1 MTNSTSKTKDNG
13 LWDIIKPV
21 KGQIYIAMFLS
32 VLNVIA
38 SLASLLVIPFIAR
51 ELLTETINSQ
61 YIWQLVGIS
70 GIAVIVAFVSRT
82 WAFRISHMGAFELEE
97 ILRTQISEHLAR
109 LPLGYVVTL
118 GSGAIKKIVQD
129 DVKELH
135 AFVADSTPLYARAY
149 TAPLLTLIIL
159 FIVDWRMALATIVL
173 VPITIVAIKLAMRD
187 YSEKREAY
195 DLANEKINGTIVEF
209 VQGMQVVRTFDDGTT
224 SFIRFRNIL
233 DEFTRYLKEWTQAT
247 NTAARIGFL
256 VTATLPTLVIV
267 VSVGAWLMVE
277 GKLDFTTLLVF
288 LLLSSG
294 VAEAIMPIIWLSS
307 FINKANAAAQR
318 IYNIL
323 GESPL
328 PQPENPQKPADTSIR
343 FQDVTFSYSDEGNP
357 ALSEINCYMA
367 PSTVTALVG
376 TSGAGKSTVA
386 KLIPRFWDVSQG
398 AIKIGGVDVREMTS
412 ETLMNHVSFVFQD
425 TFLLYD
431 TIKENIRL
439 GCPNATDAEVEA
451 AAKAARAHDFILE
464 LPQGYDT
471 IAGDRGTRLSGGQ
484 RQRITIARAILQDNP
499 IVILDEATAFTDPEN
514 EALIQE
520 AIAKLTVGKTL
531 IVIAHRLS
539 TIVDAD
545 QIIVLDK
552 GKIVEYGKHEEL
564 ATANGIYASLW
575 NNYQR
580 AQNWGIKNKTK
591 VKV

>member
-1 MTNSTSKTKDNG
+1 MNNSTSNTKDNG

-38 SLASLLVIPFIAR
+38 SLASLIVIPFIAR
-51 ELLTETINSQ
+51 ELFADVINSQ
-61 YIWQLVGIS
+61 YIWQLIGLS
-70 GIAVIVAFVSRT
+70 GIAVIIAFVSRV
-82 WAFRISHMGAFELEE
+82 WAFRISHMAAFELEE

-109 LPLGYVVTL
+109 LPLGYVITL

-135 AFVADSTPLYARAY
+135 GFVADSTPLYARAY

-233 DEFTRYLKEWTQAT
+233 DEFTRYLKEWAQAT
-247 NTAARIGFL
+247 NTAGRIGFL

-267 VSVGAWLMVE
+267 VSVGAWLMVQ

-294 VAEAIMPIIWLSS
+294 VAESIMPILWLSS

-323 GESPL
+323 AVAVL
-328 PQPENPQKPADTSIR
+328 PQTENPQQPTDTSIS
-343 FQDVTFSYSDEGNP
+343 FQDVTFSYNDGGNP

-367 PSTVTALVG
+367 PGTVTALIG

-386 KLIPRFWDVSQG
+386 KLIPRFWDVDSG
-398 AIKIGGVDVREMTS
+398 VIKIGGVDVREMTS
-412 ETLMNHVSFVFQD
+412 ETLMNYVSFVFQD

-431 TIKENIRL
+431 TIKDNIRL
-439 GCPNATDAEVEA
+439 GRPNATDAEVEA

-471 IAGDRGTRLSGGQ
+471 IAGSRGTRLSGGQ

-552 GKIVEYGKHEEL
+552 GKIVERGKHEQL

-575 NNYQR
+575 NNYQL
-580 AQNWGIKNKTK
+580 AQNWGIRNHT
-591 VKV
+591 VSG

>member
-1 MTNSTSKTKDNG
+1 MTNSTSNTKDNG

-38 SLASLLVIPFIAR
+38 SLASLIVIPFIAR
-51 ELLTETINSQ
+51 ELFADVINSQ
-61 YIWQLVGIS
+61 YIWQLIGLS
-70 GIAVIVAFVSRT
+70 GIAVIIAFVSRV
-82 WAFRISHMGAFELEE
+82 WAFRISHMAAFELEE

-109 LPLGYVVTL
+109 LPLGYVITL

-135 AFVADSTPLYARAY
+135 GFVADSTPLYGRAY

-233 DEFTRYLKEWTQAT
+233 DEFTRYLKEWAQAT
-247 NTAARIGFL
+247 NTAGRIGFL

-267 VSVGAWLMVE
+267 VSVGAWLMVQ

-294 VAEAIMPIIWLSS
+294 VAEAIMPIMWLSS

-323 GESPL
+323 AVAVL
-328 PQPENPQKPADTSIR
+328 PQTENPQQPADTSIS

-357 ALSEINCYMA
+357 ALSEINCYM
-367 PSTVTALVG
+367 PPGTVTALIG

-386 KLIPRFWDVSQG
+386 KLIPRFWDVDTG
-398 AIKIGGVDVREMTS
+398 VIKIGSVDVREMTS
-412 ETLMNHVSFVFQD
+412 ETLMNYVSFVFQD

-439 GCPNATDAEVEA
+439 GRPNATDAEVEA

-499 IVILDEATAFTDPEN
+499 IVILDEATAFTDSEN

-520 AIAKLTVGKTL
+520 AIAKLTAGKTL

-539 TIVDAD
+539 TIIDAD
-545 QIIVLDK
+545 QIIVLDR
-552 GKIVEYGKHEEL
+552 GKIVECGKHEQL

-575 NNYQR
+575 NNYQL
-580 AQNWGIKNKTK
+580 AQSWGIRNK
-591 VKV
+591 VNING

>member
-1 MTNSTSKTKDNG
+1 MTNSTSNTKDNG

-51 ELLTETINSQ
+51 ELFADVINSL
-61 YIWQLVGIS
+61 YIWQLIGLSGIS
-70 GIAVIVAFVSRT
+70 VIIALVCRV
-82 WAFRISHMGAFELEE
+82 WAFRISHMAAFELEE

-109 LPLGYVVTL
+109 LPLGYVITL

-135 AFVADSTPLYARAY
+135 GFVADSTPLYGRAY

-159 FIVDWRMALATIVL
+159 FIVDWRMALATIIL

-233 DEFTRYLKEWTQAT
+233 DEFTRYLKEWAQAT
-247 NTAARIGFL
+247 NTAGRIGFL

-267 VSVGAWLMVE
+267 VSVGAWLMVQ

-307 FINKANAAAQR
+307 FVNKANAAAQR

-323 GESPL
+323 AEPVL
-328 PQPENPQKPADTSIR
+328 LQTENPQQPADASIS
-343 FQDVTFSYSDEGNP
+343 FEDVTFSYSDEGNP

-367 PSTVTALVG
+367 PGTVTAFIG

-386 KLIPRFWDVSQG
+386 KLIPRFWDVDSG

-412 ETLMNHVSFVFQD
+412 ETLMNYVSFVFQD

-431 TIKENIRL
+431 TIKENIRN
-439 GCPNATDAEVEA
+439 GSSNATDAEVEA

-520 AIAKLTVGKTL
+520 AIAKLTAGKTL

-539 TIVDAD
+539 TIIDAD

-552 GKIVEYGKHEEL
+552 GKIVERGKHEQL

-575 NNYQR
+575 NNYQL
-580 AQNWGIKNKTK
+580 AQNWGIRNK
-591 VKV
+591 VNING

>member
-1 MTNSTSKTKDNG
+1 MNNSISDIKDNG

-21 KGQIYIAMFLS
+21 KGQIYIGMFLS

-38 SLASLLVIPFIAR
+38 SLASLIVIPFIAR
-51 ELLTETINSQ
+51 ELLVDATNHQ
-61 YIWQLVGIS
+61 YIWQLVAVS
-70 GIAVIVAFVSRT
+70 GIAVIIAFISRV
-82 WAFRISHMGAFELEE
+82 WAFRISHMAAFELEE

-109 LPLGYVVTL
+109 LSLGYVITL

-135 AFVADSTPLYARAY
+135 GFVADSTPLYARAY

-173 VPITIVAIKLAMRD
+173 VPITIVAIQLAMRD
-187 YSEKREAY
+187 YSQKREAY

-233 DEFTRYLKEWTQAT
+233 DEFTSYLKEWAQAT
-247 NTAARIGFL
+247 NTAGRIGFL

-267 VSVGAWLMVE
+267 VSVGAWLIVE
-277 GKLDFTTLLVF
+277 GKLDFTTLILF

-294 VAEAIMPIIWLSS
+294 VAEAIMPILWLSS

-323 GESPL
+323 SEPVL
-328 PQPENPQKPADTSIR
+328 PQTENPQQPVDTSIS
-343 FQDVTFSYSDEGNP
+343 FQDVTFSYNDGGNP
-357 ALSEINCYMA
+357 ALSEIDCDILA
-367 PSTVTALVG
+367 GTVTALIG

-386 KLIPRFWDVSQG
+386 KLIPRFWDVDSGVIQ
-398 AIKIGGVDVREMTS
+398 IGGVDVREMTS
-412 ETLMNHVSFVFQD
+412 ETLMNYVSFVFQD

-439 GCPNATDAEVEA
+439 GRPNATDAEVEA

-514 EALIQE
+514 EALIQA
-520 AIAKLTVGKTL
+520 AIAKLTAGKTL

-552 GKIVEYGKHEEL
+552 GKIVESGKHEQL

-575 NNYQR
+575 NNYQL
-580 AQNWGIKNKTK
+580 AQNWGIRNK
-591 VKV
+591 VNINS

>member
-1 MTNSTSKTKDNG
+1 MNNSISDTKDNG

-38 SLASLLVIPFIAR
+38 AVASLLVIPFIAR
-51 ELLTETINSQ
+51 ELLVDTTNHQ
-61 YIWQLVGIS
+61 YIWQLVAVS
-70 GIAVIVAFVSRT
+70 GIAVIIAFISRV
-82 WAFRISHMGAFELEE
+82 WAFRISHMAAFELEE
-97 ILRTQISEHLAR
+97 ILRTQISEHLGR
-109 LPLGYVVTL
+109 LPLGYVITL

-135 AFVADSTPLYARAY
+135 GFVADSTPLYARAY

-233 DEFTRYLKEWTQAT
+233 DEFTRYLKEWAQAT
-247 NTAARIGFL
+247 NTAGRIGFL

-267 VSVGAWLMVE
+267 VSVGAWLMIQ
-277 GKLDFTTLLVF
+277 GRLDFTTLLIF

-294 VAEAIMPIIWLSS
+294 VAEAIMPILWLSS

-323 GESPL
+323 AEPAL
-328 PQPENPQKPADTSIR
+328 PQTENPQQPVDTSIS
-343 FQDVTFSYSDEGNP
+343 FHDVTFSYNDAGNP
-357 ALSEINCYMA
+357 ALSEINCDIL
-367 PSTVTALVG
+367 PDTVTALVG

-386 KLIPRFWDVSQG
+386 KLIPRFWDVDSG
-398 AIKIGGVDVREMTS
+398 EIKIGGVDIREMTS
-412 ETLMNHVSFVFQD
+412 ESLMNYVSFVFQD

-439 GCPNATDAEVEA
+439 GRPNATDTEVEA
-451 AAKAARAHDFILE
+451 AAKAAQAHDFILE

-514 EALIQE
+514 EALIQA
-520 AIAKLTVGKTL
+520 AIAKLKAGKTL

-552 GKIVEYGKHEEL
+552 GKIVESGKHEQL
-564 ATANGIYASLW
+564 AIANGIYASLW
-575 NNYQR
+575 NNYQL
-580 AQNWGIKNKTK
+580 AQNWGIRNK
-591 VKV
+591 VNINS

>member
-1 MTNSTSKTKDNG
+1 MNNSTSDTKDNG

-21 KGQIYIAMFLS
+21 KGQIYFAMFLS
-32 VLNVIA
+32 FLNVIA
-38 SLASLLVIPFIAR
+38 SLASLIVIPFIAR
-51 ELLTETINSQ
+51 ELFADAINSQ
-61 YIWQLVGIS
+61 YIWQLIGIS
-70 GIAVIVAFVSRT
+70 GIAVIVAFISRV
-82 WAFRISHMGAFELEE
+82 WAFRISHMAAFKLEE
-97 ILRTQISEHLAR
+97 ILRTQISEHLGR
-109 LPLGYVVTL
+109 LPLGYVITL

-135 AFVADSTPLYARAY
+135 GFVADSTPLYARAY
-149 TAPLLTLIIL
+149 TAPLFTLIIL

-173 VPITIVAIKLAMRD
+173 VPITIVAIQLAMRD

-233 DEFTRYLKEWTQAT
+233 DEFTRYLKEWAQAT
-247 NTAARIGFL
+247 NTAGRIGFL
-256 VTATLPTLVIV
+256 VIATLPTLVIV
-267 VSVGAWLMVE
+267 VSVGAWLMIQ
-277 GKLDFTTLLVF
+277 GRLDFTTLLIF

-294 VAEAIMPIIWLSS
+294 VAEAIMPILWLSS

-323 GESPL
+323 AEPIL
-328 PQPENPQKPADTSIR
+328 PQTENPQQPTDTSIS
-343 FQDVTFSYSDEGNP
+343 FHDVTFSYNDAGNP
-357 ALSEINCYMA
+357 ALSEINCDIL
-367 PSTVTALVG
+367 PDTVTALVG

-386 KLIPRFWDVSQG
+386 KLIPRFWDVDSG
-398 AIKIGGVDVREMTS
+398 EIKIGGVDIREMTS
-412 ETLMNHVSFVFQD
+412 ESLMNYVSFVFQD

-439 GCPNATDAEVEA
+439 GRPTATDTEVEA
-451 AAKAARAHDFILE
+451 AAKAAQAHDFILE

-552 GKIVEYGKHEEL
+552 GKIVERGKHEQL
-564 ATANGIYASLW
+564 ATANAIYASLW
-575 NNYQR
+575 NNYHECL
-580 AQNWGIKNKTK
+580 
-591 VKV
+591 

>member
-1 MTNSTSKTKDNG
+1 MNNSTSDTKENG

-38 SLASLLVIPFIAR
+38 SVASLLVIPFIAR
-51 ELLTETINSQ
+51 ELLVDTTNHQ
-61 YIWQLVGIS
+61 YIWQLVAVS
-70 GIAVIVAFVSRT
+70 GIAVIIAFISRV
-82 WAFRISHMGAFELEE
+82 WAFRISHMAAFKLEE
-97 ILRTQISEHLAR
+97 ILRTQISEHLGR
-109 LPLGYVVTL
+109 LPLGYVITL

-135 AFVADSTPLYARAY
+135 GFVADSTPLYARAY
-149 TAPLLTLIIL
+149 TAPLFTLIIL

-233 DEFTRYLKEWTQAT
+233 DEFTRYLKEWAQAT
-247 NTAARIGFL
+247 NTAGRIGFL

-267 VSVGAWLMVE
+267 VSVGAWLMIQ
-277 GKLDFTTLLVF
+277 GRLDFTALLIF

-294 VAEAIMPIIWLSS
+294 VAEAIMPILWLSS

-323 GESPL
+323 AEPAL
-328 PQPENPQKPADTSIR
+328 PQTENPQQPVDTSIS
-343 FQDVTFSYSDEGNP
+343 FHDVTFSYNDEGNP
-357 ALSEINCYMA
+357 ALSEINCDIL
-367 PSTVTALVG
+367 PDTVTALVG

-386 KLIPRFWDVSQG
+386 KLIPRFWDVDSG
-398 AIKIGGVDVREMTS
+398 EIKIGGVDIREMTS
-412 ETLMNHVSFVFQD
+412 ESLMNYVSFVFQD

-439 GCPNATDAEVEA
+439 GRPNATDTEVEA
-451 AAKAARAHDFILE
+451 AAKAAQAHDFILE

-514 EALIQE
+514 EALIQA
-520 AIAKLTVGKTL
+520 AIAKLKAGKTL

-552 GKIVEYGKHEEL
+552 GKIVESGKHEQL
-564 ATANGIYASLW
+564 AIANGIYASLW
-575 NNYQR
+575 NNYQL
-580 AQNWGIKNKTK
+580 AQNWGIRNHT
-591 VKV
+591 VSG

>member
-1 MTNSTSKTKDNG
+1 MNNSTSDTKDNG

-51 ELLTETINSQ
+51 ELLVDTTNHQ
-61 YIWQLVGIS
+61 YIWQLVAVS
-70 GIAVIVAFVSRT
+70 GIAVIIAFISRV
-82 WAFRISHMGAFELEE
+82 WAFRISHMAAFELEE

-109 LPLGYVVTL
+109 LSLGYVITL
-118 GSGAIKKIVQD
+118 GSGAIKKIIQD

-135 AFVADSTPLYARAY
+135 GFVADSTPLYARAY

-233 DEFTRYLKEWTQAT
+233 DEFTRYLKEWAQAT
-247 NTAARIGFL
+247 NTAGRIGFL

-267 VSVGAWLMVE
+267 VSVGAWLIVE
-277 GKLDFTTLLVF
+277 GKLDFTTLILF

-294 VAEAIMPIIWLSS
+294 VAEAIMPILWLSS

-323 GESPL
+323 SEPVL
-328 PQPENPQKPADTSIR
+328 PQTENPQQPVDTSIS
-343 FQDVTFSYSDEGNP
+343 FQDVTFSYNDGGNP
-357 ALSEINCYMA
+357 ALSEIDCDIL
-367 PSTVTALVG
+367 PGTVTALIG

-386 KLIPRFWDVSQG
+386 KLIPRFWDVDTG

-412 ETLMNHVSFVFQD
+412 ESLMNYVSFVFQD

-439 GCPNATDAEVEA
+439 GRPNATDTEVEA
-451 AAKAARAHDFILE
+451 AAKAAQAHDFILE

-514 EALIQE
+514 EALIQA
-520 AIAKLTVGKTL
+520 AIAKLKAGKTL

-552 GKIVEYGKHEEL
+552 GKIVESGKHEQL

-575 NNYQR
+575 NNYQL
-580 AQNWGIKNKTK
+580 AQNWGIRNK
-591 VKV
+591 VNINS

>member
-1 MTNSTSKTKDNG
+1 
-13 LWDIIKPV
+13 
-21 KGQIYIAMFLS
+21 
-32 VLNVIA
+32 
-38 SLASLLVIPFIAR
+38 
-51 ELLTETINSQ
+51 
-61 YIWQLVGIS
+61 
-70 GIAVIVAFVSRT
+70 
-82 WAFRISHMGAFELEE
+82 
-97 ILRTQISEHLAR
+97 
-109 LPLGYVVTL
+109 
-118 GSGAIKKIVQD
+118 
-129 DVKELH
+129 
-135 AFVADSTPLYARAY
+135 
-149 TAPLLTLIIL
+149 
-159 FIVDWRMALATIVL
+159 
-173 VPITIVAIKLAMRD
+173 
-187 YSEKREAY
+187 
-195 DLANEKINGTIVEF
+195 
-209 VQGMQVVRTFDDGTT
+209 
-224 SFIRFRNIL
+224 
-233 DEFTRYLKEWTQAT
+233 
-247 NTAARIGFL
+247 
-256 VTATLPTLVIV
+256 
-267 VSVGAWLMVE
+267 
-277 GKLDFTTLLVF
+277 
-288 LLLSSG
+288 
-294 VAEAIMPIIWLSS
+294 MPP
-307 FINKANAAAQR
+307 
-318 IYNIL
+318 
-323 GESPL
+323 G
-328 PQPENPQKPADTSIR
+328 
-343 FQDVTFSYSDEGNP
+343 
-357 ALSEINCYMA
+357 
-367 PSTVTALVG
+367 TVTALVG

-398 AIKIGGVDVREMTS
+398 KIKIGGADVRNMTS

-439 GCPNATDAEVEA
+439 GRPNATDAEVEA

-520 AIAKLTVGKTL
+520 AIGKLTVGKTL

>member
-1 MTNSTSKTKDNG
+1 MTNSTSNTKDNG

-21 KGQIYIAMFLS
+21 KGQIYFAMFLS

-38 SLASLLVIPFIAR
+38 SLASLIVIPFIAR
-51 ELLTETINSQ
+51 ELFADAINSQ
-61 YIWQLVGIS
+61 YIWQLIGIS
-70 GIAVIVAFVSRT
+70 GIAVIVAFISRV
-82 WAFRISHMGAFELEE
+82 WAFRISHMAAFELEE
-97 ILRTQISEHLAR
+97 ILRTEISEHLAR
-109 LPLGYVVTL
+109 LPLGYVITL

-135 AFVADSTPLYARAY
+135 GFVADSTPLYGRAY

-173 VPITIVAIKLAMRD
+173 VPITIVAIQLAMRD

-233 DEFTRYLKEWTQAT
+233 DEFTRYLKEWAQAT
-247 NTAARIGFL
+247 NTAGRIGFL

-267 VSVGAWLMVE
+267 VSVGAWLMVQ

-294 VAEAIMPIIWLSS
+294 VAEAIMPIMWLSS

-323 GESPL
+323 AEAVL
-328 PQPENPQKPADTSIR
+328 PQTENPQQPTDTSIS
-343 FQDVTFSYSDEGNP
+343 FQDVTFSYNNQGNQ

-367 PSTVTALVG
+367 PGTVTALIG

-386 KLIPRFWDVSQG
+386 KLIPRFWDVDSG
-398 AIKIGGVDVREMTS
+398 VIKIGGVDVREMTS
-412 ETLMNHVSFVFQD
+412 ETLMNYVSFVFQD

-431 TIKENIRL
+431 TIKDNIRL
-439 GCPNATDAEVEA
+439 GRPNASDAEVEA

-471 IAGDRGTRLSGGQ
+471 IAGSRGTRLSGGQ

-552 GKIVEYGKHEEL
+552 GKIVERGKHEQL
-564 ATANGIYASLW
+564 ATANAIYASLW
-575 NNYQR
+575 NNYQL
-580 AQNWGIKNKTK
+580 AQNWGIRNHT
-591 VKV
+591 VSG

>member
-1 MTNSTSKTKDNG
+1 MNNSTSDTKDNG

-38 SLASLLVIPFIAR
+38 SVASLLVIPFIAR
-51 ELLTETINSQ
+51 ELLVDTTNHQ
-61 YIWQLVGIS
+61 YIWQLVAVS
-70 GIAVIVAFVSRT
+70 GIAVIIAFISRV
-82 WAFRISHMGAFELEE
+82 WAFRISHMAAFKLEE
-97 ILRTQISEHLAR
+97 ILRTQISEHLGR
-109 LPLGYVVTL
+109 LPLGYVITL

-135 AFVADSTPLYARAY
+135 GFVADSTPLYARAY
-149 TAPLLTLIIL
+149 TAPLFTLIIL

-233 DEFTRYLKEWTQAT
+233 DEFTRYLKEWAQAT
-247 NTAARIGFL
+247 NTAGRIGFL

-267 VSVGAWLMVE
+267 VSVGAWLMIQ
-277 GKLDFTTLLVF
+277 GRLDFTALLIF

-294 VAEAIMPIIWLSS
+294 VAEAIMPILWLSS

-323 GESPL
+323 AEPAL
-328 PQPENPQKPADTSIR
+328 PQTENPQQPVDTSIS
-343 FQDVTFSYSDEGNP
+343 FHDVTFSYNDEGNP
-357 ALSEINCYMA
+357 ALSEINCDIL
-367 PSTVTALVG
+367 PDTVTALVG

-386 KLIPRFWDVSQG
+386 KLIPRFWDVDSG
-398 AIKIGGVDVREMTS
+398 EIKIGGVDIREMTS
-412 ETLMNHVSFVFQD
+412 ESLMNYVSFVFQD

-439 GCPNATDAEVEA
+439 GRPNATDTEVEA
-451 AAKAARAHDFILE
+451 AAKAAQAHDFILE

-514 EALIQE
+514 EALIQA
-520 AIAKLTVGKTL
+520 AIAKLKAGKTL

-552 GKIVEYGKHEEL
+552 GKIVESGKHEQL
-564 ATANGIYASLW
+564 AIANGIYASLW
-575 NNYQR
+575 NNYQL
-580 AQNWGIKNKTK
+580 AQNWGIRNHT
-591 VKV
+591 VSG

>member
-1 MTNSTSKTKDNG
+1 MNNSTSDTKDNG

-38 SLASLLVIPFIAR
+38 SVASLLVIPFIAR
-51 ELLTETINSQ
+51 ELLVDTTNHQ
-61 YIWQLVGIS
+61 YIWQLVAVS
-70 GIAVIVAFVSRT
+70 GIAVIIAFISRV
-82 WAFRISHMGAFELEE
+82 WAFRISHMAAFELEE

-109 LPLGYVVTL
+109 LSLGYVITL

-135 AFVADSTPLYARAY
+135 GFVADSTPLYARAY

-233 DEFTRYLKEWTQAT
+233 DEFTRYLKEWAQAT
-247 NTAARIGFL
+247 NTAGRIGFL

-267 VSVGAWLMVE
+267 VSVGTWLMVQ
-277 GKLDFTTLLVF
+277 GKLDFTTLILF

-294 VAEAIMPIIWLSS
+294 VAEAIMPILWLSS

-323 GESPL
+323 SEPVL
-328 PQPENPQKPADTSIR
+328 PQTENPQQPVDTSIS
-343 FQDVTFSYSDEGNP
+343 FQDVTFSYNDGGNP
-357 ALSEINCYMA
+357 ALSEINCDIL
-367 PSTVTALVG
+367 PGSVTALIG

-386 KLIPRFWDVSQG
+386 KLIPRFWDVDSG
-398 AIKIGGVDVREMTS
+398 EIKIGGVDIREMTS
-412 ETLMNHVSFVFQD
+412 ESLMNYVSFVFQD

-439 GCPNATDAEVEA
+439 GRPNATDTEVEA
-451 AAKAARAHDFILE
+451 AAKAAQAHDFILE

-520 AIAKLTVGKTL
+520 AIAKLTAGKTL

-552 GKIVEYGKHEEL
+552 GKIVESGKHEQL

-575 NNYQR
+575 NNYQL
-580 AQNWGIKNKTK
+580 AQNWGIRNKANINS
-591 VKV
+591 